1 MQVSSFE
8 GKNQKH
14 PAFGPLSGA
23 FRIPVHFFLSMN
35 MNAVFLLL
43 FAVIL
48 NLLCSLVCSGDQNPT
63 DEALNNIK
71 QRLSELQSIRRN
83 ECGNWL
89 ESKYSLKSSMP
100 KSDDKEVFQ
109 KTPLVIGI
117 PSTTGKYSFHLF
129 LFALFVLFLSL
140 GMSDRIAGLVTNFLI
155 SLVTKR
161 NFVYYVTDFS
171 TDVILHSYDLPYI
184 PVVSTLPKPFNF
196 LNIGNINHR
205 DRITL
210 ENHLTTK
217 PAVPPQKYFLYDYMY
232 EFDLI
237 EDIRKGK
244 KSLDVFVPDNSAIT
258 ILRSHLSLVIGLFQH
273 PLYKEFFA
281 KETNG
286 RLTAENGFGCL
297 FDFLF
302 QPKPEIFLPIY
313 NEFMSFSNPQD
324 SKSILKIGIHLRA
337 GDDVLNHHAAV
348 HLSEFTHLFRCAE
361 DIEKFA
367 FAKSGSK
374 YSKAVWY
381 VISDNREFRD
391 YALQKYGSEKILTTT
406 NATILHGHS
415 KIQNAHRKHHN
426 IGDEVMHSI
435 HVAAAEW
442 WTYSLADYHVG
453 YKTGFATAA
462 ASRLPY
468 KNNLYV
474 VKNSKQTCSEN
485 SYFTLDQLKSYFPGI

>member
-1 MQVSSFE
+1 M
-8 GKNQKH
+8 K
-14 PAFGPLSGA
+14 
-23 FRIPVHFFLSMN
+23 
-35 MNAVFLLL
+35 MNAVLLLL
-43 FAVIL
+43 FAVVL
-48 NLLCSLVCSGDQNPT
+48 NLLCSMVCSDDQSLT
-63 DEALNNIK
+63 TTIADEALKNIK

-117 PSTTGKYSFHLF
+117 SSTTGEYCIELF
-129 LFALFVLFLSL
+129 SISRLLLYFFLFLSL

-171 TDVILHSYDLPYI
+171 TDIILHSYDLPYI
-184 PVVSTLPKPFNF
+184 PVVSTLPTPFNF

-217 PAVPPQKYFLYDYMY
+217 PPVPPQKYFLYDYMY
-232 EFDLI
+232 EFELI
-237 EDIRKGK
+237 DDIRKGK
-244 KSLDVFVPDNSAIT
+244 KSLEVFVPDNSAIT
-258 ILRSHLSLVIGLFQH
+258 ILRSHLSLVIALFQH
-273 PLYKEFFA
+273 PLYKEYFA

-286 RLTAENGFGCL
+286 SLTAENGFGCL

-313 NEFMSFSNPQD
+313 QEFMSFSDPKD
-324 SKSILKIGIHLRA
+324 SSTILKIGIHLRA
-337 GDDVLNHHAAV
+337 GDEVLNHHAAV
-348 HLSEFTHLFRCAE
+348 KLSDFTHLFRCAE
-361 DIEKFA
+361 DIEKFSL
-367 FAKSGSK
+367 AKSGSK
-374 YSKAVWY
+374 YTKVIWY

-391 YALQKYGSEKILTTT
+391 YALQKYGKVKILTTT

-415 KIQNAHRKHHN
+415 KIKNAQRKHQN
-426 IGDEVMHSI
+426 IGEEVMHSI

-474 VKNSKQTCSEN
+474 VKNSKHVCSEN